1 MNFRILIATA
11 VFFVPVALVLGVPAN
26 ALSPVDKPYTIANY
40 PVEARAKD
48 AVTAKEKALA
58 DGQQAAFRS
67 LLKRIVPVTAYRSL
81 DRLKAMPAA
90 DLIDGVAV
98 RSEQNSATE
107 YIASLDFT
115 FQPEAI
121 RDLLRREGV
130 PFVDTQAP
138 PTVLIPVT
146 RDAQSAAGGD
156 GEFRPASGTWAQVW
170 QGLDLSNSVAPV
182 RTEALRKEIHAD
194 TLRMLSNGEG
204 APGRILASEYKADR
218 IVVAIADVDTQA
230 KRVHVMLAGEDAA
243 GPFSWKHSYRLS
255 DGDLAY
261 TLELAAVV
269 SLGVLEGRWKAR
281 QAPSGAATTAA
292 YGSAVAADIQLR
304 VQYNGLEE
312 WNELRR
318 RLLETPG
325 IDDVRIGAVS
335 PRSADVFLKYPGG
348 GVALVGPMSQQG
360 LAMQG
365 AGGEAWTVRSSN

>member
-1 MNFRILIATA
+1 LLLKSLNVTA
-11 VFFVPVALVLGVPAN
+11 VALALAVSTLGLPVFAAAPA
-26 ALSPVDKPYTIANY
+26 DKAYTIANY

-48 AVTAKEKALA
+48 AVAAKERALA

-81 DRLKAMPAA
+81 ERLRAAPTA
-90 DLIDGVAV
+90 DLLDGVSV
-98 RSEQNSATE
+98 RSEQNSGTE
-107 YIASLDFT
+107 YIASLDFS
-115 FQPEAI
+115 FQADTV
-121 RDLLRREGV
+121 RDLLRREGI

-138 PTVLIPVT
+138 QTVLIPVM
-146 RDAQSAAGGD
+146 RDAKSAAGAE

-170 QGLDLSNSVAPV
+170 QGLDLLNSVAPV
-182 RTEALRKEIHAD
+182 RTETLRKEVHSD
-194 TLRMLSNGEG
+194 TLRMMSTGDG
-204 APGRILASEYKADR
+204 SPGRILAGEYKADR

-230 KRVHVMLAGEDAA
+230 KRVHVLLAGEDAT

-281 QAPSGAATTAA
+281 QAPGGGAGA
-292 YGSAVAADIQLR
+292 YSSQPASDIQLQ
-304 VQYNGLEE
+304 VQYNGIEE

-335 PRSADVFLKYPGG
+335 PRAADVFLKFPGG
-348 GVALVGPMSQQG
+348 GSALVAPLAQQG
-360 LAMQG
+360 LSVQG
-365 AGGEAWTVRSSN
+365 AGDTWTVRSAY